1 MKKLLIVK
9 GVSDAGKSTI
19 INQIIDWVLVN
30 YININTIT
38 VEANGVDRYGYIQ
51 VGSFRIGF
59 ISEGDTY
66 EHVKLR
72 LEELHLLDCD
82 VIVCASRTRMSSF
95 TAVWEFINLYNVIR
109 LTYLHRFINVFYPV
123 NTPQTNLVVEELQTW
138 LTGLDKI

>member
-1 MKKLLIVK
+1 MKKILIVK

-19 INQIIDWVLVN
+19 INQVIDWVLGN
-30 YININTIT
+30 YTNTNTIT
-38 VEANGVDRYGYIQ
+38 VEGNGVDRYGYIQ

-82 VIVCASRTRMSSF
+82 VIVCASRTRLSSF
-95 TAVWEFINLYNVIR
+95 SAVWEFINLHNTVR
-109 LTYLHRFINVFYPV
+109 LSYLHRFIDVFFPA
-123 NTPQTNLVVEELQTW
+123 NTQQTALVVEELQTW
-138 LTGLDKI
+138 LTGLEKL